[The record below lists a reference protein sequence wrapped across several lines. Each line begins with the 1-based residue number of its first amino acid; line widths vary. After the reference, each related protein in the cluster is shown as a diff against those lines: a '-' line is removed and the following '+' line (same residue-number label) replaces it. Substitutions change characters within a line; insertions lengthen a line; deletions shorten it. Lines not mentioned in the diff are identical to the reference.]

1 LVLLDGKK
9 ESEYKDSKFF
19 SEEVRSGTES
29 TQPTPDKTADPA
41 NGDDISPDSLLKIIS
56 VEWKNEMTRLKEKG
70 LNGYK
75 KRKDNKKES
84 CVQSGHAEIE
94 GTSMLFIYGEAVEV
108 LDKSEFQKPVE
119 EIMFQYMSFND
130 IVGSMNMKKLRKFE
144 KLRKLTFSHNN
155 IFSFVQISKLEAIPT
170 LKSLTISNNDVSN
183 TLLCRCFVVYRFP
196 FVTEINGIPV
206 NEIEKNEAKT
216 QFQNFDKI
224 LSTQKFFPTRVLQ
237 DRNKDDSSSNHHSG
251 RNTRQFTKK
260 NNEIAH
266 EFVNNLLNGCIK
278 QDKVMKNFYGE
289 WQDTMK
295 VIVIKAVEELYTN
308 NEKEVHTKGK

>member
-1 LVLLDGKK
+1 MVLLDGKK

-224 LSTQKFFPTRVLQ
+224 LSTQ
-237 DRNKDDSSSNHHSG
+237 
-251 RNTRQFTKK
+251 
-260 NNEIAH
+260 
-266 EFVNNLLNGCIK
+266 
-278 QDKVMKNFYGE
+278 
-289 WQDTMK
+289 
-295 VIVIKAVEELYTN
+295 
-308 NEKEVHTKGK
+308 